1 MLHDHPVCESPG
13 FYTMT
18 HVLQR
23 AARRTGARFARTT
36 DPAAHER
43 RASGGVRDAFA
54 GHDAMPASAPSPAT
68 VDRAD
73 ADVPIDSSWR
83 PAGATCGARFRIRAS
98 NVDDVAMRSL
108 CP

>member
-1 MLHDHPVCESPG
+1 VRIAWFLHHDACL
-13 FYTMT
+13 TT
-18 HVLQR
+18 RR
-23 AARRTGARFARTT
+23 AEDWRAFRADD

-73 ADVPIDSSWR
+73 ADIPIDSSWR
-83 PAGATCGARFRIRAS
+83 RAGATCGARFRIRAS